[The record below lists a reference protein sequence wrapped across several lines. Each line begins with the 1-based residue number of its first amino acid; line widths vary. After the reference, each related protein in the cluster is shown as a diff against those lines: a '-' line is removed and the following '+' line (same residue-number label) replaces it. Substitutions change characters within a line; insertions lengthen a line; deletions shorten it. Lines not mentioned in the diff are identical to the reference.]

1 MPNAAIATLLI
12 LPANNWVKNDFIFC
26 IDSIPIKISQ
36 EILFILSNTSIVCK
50 NICIKKLSSNGNV
63 FDFRKILIPVWLPG

>member
-12 LPANNWVKNDFIFC
+12 LPANNGVKYVFIFC

-36 EILFILSNTSIVCK
+36 EIFFILSNTSIVQEH
-50 NICIKKLSSNGNV
+50 IKKLSSNGND
-63 FDFRKILIPVWLPG
+63 FDFRKILIPLWLPG